1 MVLTEDIVTVVDI
14 AASFIISRKPYQLKN
29 LRPIDVANEF
39 NVDVKNLSD
48 RFEKERFI
56 SISKFIEREKFNNS
70 FLIIDRNPNISIEEL
85 CKTVGFSKKKLNK
98 LYKSQ
103 FLVSVGQY
111 KYLAKQR
118 KTLSV

>member
-1 MVLTEDIVTVVDI
+1 MFLTEELRTVVDI

-29 LRPIDVANEF
+29 LRPVDVANEF
-39 NVDVKNLSD
+39 NVDVEKLSD
-48 RFEKERFI
+48 MFEKERFI

-111 KYLAKQR
+111 IDLAKQR
-118 KTLSV
+118 KSISL